1 MMGTAS
7 HLKITAAI
15 MEKMIKMYFERL
27 SFTERF
33 LNFKAIKGSLLTI
46 KQLTINI
53 RAYKN
58 NLLVT
63 KPVIVA
69 LVEFQ

>member
-1 MMGTAS
+1 MGTAS

-46 KQLTINI
+46 KPLTINI

-58 NLLVT
+58 NLFVT
-63 KPVIVA
+63 KPIIVA